1 MSIPY
6 DRRHTPPA
14 PVLNAR
20 LASLDEKP
28 SLETHLAQVDTGA
41 DGTLIPLYLL
51 EEIEAVEF
59 GDAVLHGVLGE
70 SKEVHLYEV
79 DLHIENFVLKSIVV
93 IGDEYGDQILLGR
106 NVLNKMILLLDGQ
119 SNLTEVLEQR
129 PKRLRDE

>member
-1 MSIPY
+1 MNIPY
-6 DRRHTPPA
+6 DKRYTPPA
-14 PVLNAR
+14 PVLNVR

-28 SLETHLAQVDTGA
+28 SPESYLAQIDTGA

-79 DLHIENFVLKSIVV
+79 DLHIESFVLKSVVV

-106 NVLNKMILLLDGQ
+106 NVLNKMVLLLDGQ
-119 SNLTEVLEQR
+119 SNLTKVLEQR